1 MNICFSTEK
10 SANPAFQLNETT
22 DWAQTP
28 EQVQI
33 FEKWQRTEPAN
44 LGLTRAFKP
53 SQRQKRWN

>member
-10 SANPAFQLNETT
+10 SASPAFQLNETT
-22 DWAQTP
+22 DRAQTP

-44 LGLTRAFKP
+44 LGM
-53 SQRQKRWN
+53 S